1 MTTSERAAEEYINN
15 APREVVQAWWELFT
29 LVPIDPD
36 TRRIEA
42 SFLQWEAGTAED
54 KIIRWF
60 KSRFEKKYRIIRR
73 DKMVDT
79 LLFETDSRK
88 EWLERWRYYHKGGA
102 FVRLVVNGK
111 ILKLFE
117 AEKLLSQKDRIAT
130 RRKLFNGS

>member
-60 KSRFEKKYRIIRR
+60 KSRFEKS
-73 DKMVDT
+73 T
-79 LLFETDSRK
+79 E
-88 EWLERWRYYHKGGA
+88 
-102 FVRLVVNGK
+102 
-111 ILKLFE
+111 
-117 AEKLLSQKDRIAT
+117 
-130 RRKLFNGS
+130 